1 MGLCFH
7 TFQDQPFLSFS
18 QKVSSLS
25 TKESQL
31 KSNIQKMKES
41 LQTAFDQSQQI
52 SKDVENIQSRI
63 DHGIDTL
70 LSNKP
75 TIKENLQIVDEL
87 EAEIVSLRKDI
98 GDLVH
103 KQKANLTENEQFLKS
118 WKAVN
123 SSFEMLQQNT
133 DKRRSQLQENLRQ
146 QKELEKK
153 VRLEAESK
161 AKTEAAARTKAEAE
175 ARAKSEA
182 EARTKAE
189 AEAKAKADAE
199 AKTKADAEAKARK
212 DAEAKVKADA
222 ESKAKAEAE
231 LKQRS
236 EKEQMKSENTATKT
250 NSDMKASTIDKT
262 SDQKGEA
269 EQLKME
275 KFLKHKSEL
284 ITSITSIKASL
295 QNEIVPE
302 SSSES
307 YIVLQS
313 YIAKAISDHQSK
325 RSEID
330 VIVEKA
336 QSVIKSGEEMIH
348 TGMFCL
354 Y

>member
-1 MGLCFH
+1 
-7 TFQDQPFLSFS
+7 
-18 QKVSSLS
+18 
-25 TKESQL
+25 
-31 KSNIQKMKES
+31 MKES

-87 EAEIVSLRKDI
+87 EAEIASLRKDM
-98 GDLVH
+98 GGLVN
-103 KQKANLTENEQFLKS
+103 KQKANLTENEQLQKS

-146 QKELEKK
+146 QKELEEKA
-153 VRLEAESK
+153 RLEAESK

-175 ARAKSEA
+175 AKAKSEA

-199 AKTKADAEAKARK
+199 AKTKADAKARK
-212 DAEAKVKADA
+212 DAEAKIKADA
-222 ESKAKAEAE
+222 ECKAKAEAE

-250 NSDMKASTIDKT
+250 KSDVEASTIAKT

-269 EQLKME
+269 EQLRME
-275 KFLKHKSEL
+275 NFLKHKSEL

>member
-1 MGLCFH
+1 
-7 TFQDQPFLSFS
+7 
-18 QKVSSLS
+18 
-25 TKESQL
+25 
-31 KSNIQKMKES
+31 MKES

-75 TIKENLQIVDEL
+75 NIKENLQIVDEL
-87 EAEIVSLRKDI
+87 EAEIASLRKDI

-146 QKELEKK
+146 QKELEEKA
-153 VRLEAESK
+153 RLEAESK

-199 AKTKADAEAKARK
+199 AKTKADAEAKTKARK

-236 EKEQMKSENTATKT
+236 EKEQMKSENTATKI
-250 NSDMKASTIDKT
+250 NSDVKVSTIVKT
-262 SDQKGEA
+262 SDQKGEV